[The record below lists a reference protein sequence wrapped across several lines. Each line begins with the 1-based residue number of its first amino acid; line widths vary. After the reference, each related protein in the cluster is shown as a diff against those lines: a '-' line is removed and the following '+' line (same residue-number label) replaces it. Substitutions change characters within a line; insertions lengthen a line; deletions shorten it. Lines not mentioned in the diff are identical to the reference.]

1 VEPPDLAMAINEQAI
16 AVLTREILRVGDPRS
31 IRYGKLLNWTD
42 GLVWHYGI
50 GLTNSRIFDT
60 GKGMQVFRYQFP
72 PKEVIGVDDLLFRP
86 GQIVERLIQAI
97 EIFRQWDYGLLG
109 WNCEH
114 FARLVATDDPVS
126 YEVLKQPWPIPA
138 LNHDGRHPTARQE
151 LRAHLRRHAP
161 ELLVRRV

>member
-1 VEPPDLAMAINEQAI
+1 MAITEQAV
-16 AVLTREILRVGDPRS
+16 AVLIREIRRAGNPESR
-31 IRYGKLLNWTD
+31 RYGRLLNWTD

-50 GLTNSRIFDT
+50 GLTDLLIFDT
-60 GKGMQVFRYQFP
+60 GKGMQVFRHRLP
-72 PKEVIGVDDLLFRP
+72 PKHVLGVDDSHFNP
-86 GQIVERLIQAI
+86 EQTVERLIHAI
-97 EIFRQWDYGLLG
+97 QVFRQWDYGLLG

-138 LNHDGRHPTARQE
+138 LNHEGRHPTARRE

-161 ELLVRRV
+161 ELLVR